1 MFLVQH
7 RDGETTIPVHEV
19 KSICLS
25 KSVQVSTNA
34 LFAAI
39 ENNIDVLLT
48 ERGGYPVARLWNN
61 KFGATATTR
70 QNQIIF
76 MQSEESLKWVIQVL
90 VKKIENQNTVLLS
103 LYQYESCVLKL
114 VDEAIAK
121 LESYLEKVKSVS
133 TAGDRQ
139 VLLST
144 LRGWEGNCSK
154 HYFKCISSHLPEIY
168 RFQKRSQHPANDFF
182 NAALNYAYGILY
194 SQVEGALIKA
204 GVDPFIGILH
214 EPVHNKPVL
223 VYDVFENFRY
233 WADYVVINLCMQQVM
248 FPEFFIKDDDAVLLE
263 EDGKRILIQSFN
275 DYMNE
280 VVEIAGMERS
290 RLVQIENYAFKLG
303 DQINKTAN

>member
-1 MFLVQH
+1 
-7 RDGETTIPVHEV
+7 
-19 KSICLS
+19 
-25 KSVQVSTNA
+25 
-34 LFAAI
+34 
-39 ENNIDVLLT
+39 
-48 ERGGYPVARLWNN
+48 
-61 KFGATATTR
+61 
-70 QNQIIF
+70 
-76 MQSEESLKWVIQVL
+76 
-90 VKKIENQNTVLLS
+90 
-103 LYQYESCVLKL
+103 
-114 VDEAIAK
+114 
-121 LESYLEKVKSVS
+121 
-133 TAGDRQ
+133 
-139 VLLST
+139 
-144 LRGWEGNCSK
+144 
-154 HYFKCISSHLPEIY
+154 LPEIY